1 MEQTIKVGN
10 GAEAFI
16 ELLNANGVEFIFM
29 NPGTDTYAVQ
39 EAICKLKV
47 IGRRTP
53 EVIVSLH
60 EFVGMA
66 AAHGHFLV
74 SGKPQVVFV
83 HTTLGPQQIGGGL
96 HNAQRR
102 RIGVIVCSGRVPANL
117 DGDKGQ
123 VRTVGVHW
131 DQEQFDQA
139 GPLRG
144 YVKWDYEVRSA
155 HSMHHVVQRA
165 FRVAGSEPC
174 GPVYISLPQD
184 WLMEKID
191 GVKILPQ
198 ERHAAVTTP
207 QADSNLLEHA
217 AGILAAAN
225 SPLIITD
232 HSGRRP
238 NSVASLVDLAETL
251 GARVVSSQT
260 WMNFPTTHPLYLCH
274 EPGAHIE
281 NADAILVIDHDVPW
295 VPSKTTLR
303 SDAKIIFLD
312 MDAIKEN
319 LPMWGFPVDIY
330 LQGDSSKTLPVLNQ
344 MVGQHLSSDR
354 KAVVRTR
361 FEKIKQEHERM
372 FAAYHKAAVE
382 GADSTPI
389 SSEWLCRCLDETIDE
404 NTLVIEEAVTNRYA
418 VLHQLRRTKPDTYWT
433 GGTSLGFA
441 LGGALGAKLAAPDK
455 TVVSLIGDGSFV
467 FGCPTATLWAA
478 AAYKAPFLTIIFN
491 NGQYT
496 VPKLALR
503 WEMGQE
509 SYSDTCGPWIGTDI
523 TPSPDYAAIARGCHC
538 FGQTV
543 TEPAQI
549 KSALKTALEQVRRG
563 KPAVLDVRVA
573 GL

>member
-1 MEQTIKVGN
+1 MEQIIEVSN

-16 ELLNANGVEFIFM
+16 ELLNANGVEYIFM

-39 EAICKLKV
+39 EAICKLKAT
-47 IGRRTP
+47 GRQTP

-60 EFVGMA
+60 EYVGMS

-139 GPLRG
+139 GPMRG
-144 YVKWDYEVRSA
+144 FVKWDYEVRST

-165 FRVAGSEPC
+165 FRVANSEPC
-174 GPVYISLPQD
+174 GPVYLSLPQD

-198 ERHAAVTTP
+198 ERHSAVTTP
-207 QADSNLLEHA
+207 QADSNLLEQA
-217 AGILAAAN
+217 AGILAAAKN
-225 SPLIITD
+225 PLIITG

-238 NSVASLVDLAETL
+238 NSVASLIALAETL
-251 GARVVSSQT
+251 GAGVISSQT
-260 WMNFPTTHPLYLCH
+260 WMNFPTTHPLYLGH
-274 EPGAHIE
+274 EPGAYIAD
-281 NADAILVIDHDVPW
+281 ADAILVIDHDVPW
-295 VPSKTTLR
+295 VPQKTKLLPG
-303 SDAKIIFLD
+303 ANIIFLD
-312 MDAIKEN
+312 IDAIKEN

-330 LQGDSSKTLPVLNQ
+330 LQGDSGKTLPILKR
-344 MVGQHLSSDR
+344 MVGQHIATDR
-354 KAVVRTR
+354 KAMIRSR
-361 FEKIKQEHERM
+361 FEKVEQAHERM
-372 FAAYHKAAVE
+372 FATYHKAAMQD
-382 GADSTPI
+382 ADSKPI
-389 SSEWLCRCLDETIDE
+389 SSEWLCYCLDETIDE
-404 NTLVIEEAVTNRYA
+404 NTLVIEEATTNRNA
-418 VLHQLRRTKPDTYWT
+418 VLRQLRRIKPNTYWM
-433 GGTSLGFA
+433 GGTSLGFP
-441 LGGALGAKLAAPDK
+441 LGGALGVKLAAPDK

-467 FGCPTATLWAA
+467 FGCPTAALWAA
-478 AAYKAPFLTIIFN
+478 AAYKIPFLTIIFN

-496 VPKLALR
+496 APKLALR
-503 WEMGQE
+503 WEMGKE
-509 SYSDTCGPWIGTDI
+509 SYSDKCGPWVGTDI
-523 TPSPDYAAIARGCHC
+523 TPSPDYATIARGCHC
-538 FGQTV
+538 YGQMV
-543 TEPAQI
+543 TEPAEI
-549 KSALKTALEQVRRG
+549 KSALKTALEQVRAG